1 MRCVRVIQYRF
12 QKTAPGSR
20 RKVWVKGTFIIS
32 WMVPTFVEMVEI
44 NWERVHM
51 SKKRVL
57 RTQLGET
64 SIFKR

>member
-1 MRCVRVIQYRF
+1 M
-12 QKTAPGSR
+12 TAACKPGSR

-32 WMVPTFVEMVEI
+32 WMVSTFIEMVEI